1 MYEEPKPVES
11 NTINSKPSFNWKLIL
26 IAVVIAIVIAG
37 IAIGVTYYYMNQQ
50 ANNSKATTDKQIA
63 ALQTQVAALQ
73 KTQTTTATTSQ
84 TASPDSTTQHYLQI
98 SQWGVKIPISGA
110 ILNLTIGDYSN
121 YSSNGAAQAL
131 VNVSIGSCSVGQINK
146 YSSAAYQ
153 QGNSTRQS
161 SDADYNAK
169 KIDDNYY
176 FYSYGTTSES
186 VPSCTTQAIET
197 QIKTAVVDI
206 QAS

>member
-1 MYEEPKPVES
+1 MYEESKLVEP
-11 NTINSKPSFNWKLIL
+11 NTINNKPSLNWKLVL
-26 IAVVIAIVIAG
+26 IAVLIAIVIAG
-37 IAIGVTYYYMNQQ
+37 IAIGATYYYMNQK
-50 ANNSKATTDKQIA
+50 ANNTKAITDKQIA
-63 ALQTQVAALQ
+63 TLQTQVAALK

-84 TASPDSTTQHYLQI
+84 AASPDSTTQHYLQI
-98 SQWGVKIPISGA
+98 SQWGVKVPISGA

-131 VNVSIGSCSVGQINK
+131 ANVSIGSCSVGQINK

-176 FYSYGTTSES
+176 FYSYGTTSAP
-186 VPSCTTQAIET
+186 VPSCTTQVIET
-197 QIKTAVVDI
+197 QIKTAVANI

>member
-1 MYEEPKPVES
+1 MYEEPKPIEP
-11 NTINSKPSFNWKLIL
+11 NTINNRPSFNWKLVL

-37 IAIGVTYYYMNQQ
+37 IAISTTYYYMNQQ
-50 ANNSKATTDKQIA
+50 ADNTKATTDKQIA
-63 ALQTQVAALQ
+63 ALQTQITALQ
-73 KTQTTTATTSQ
+73 KTQTTIATTSQ
-84 TASPDSTTQHYLQI
+84 TTSPDSTTQHYLQI
-98 SQWGVKIPISGA
+98 SQWGIKIPISGA
-110 ILNLTIGDYSN
+110 ILNLTIDGYDN

-131 VNVSIGSCSVGQINK
+131 ANVSIGSCSVGQINK

-176 FYSYGTTSES
+176 FYSYGTTSGS

-197 QIKTAVVDI
+197 QIKTAVANI